1 MQPQNARFVLQLEL
15 CIFKV
20 FLYLQILFAALAKLF
35 PIVIFTS
42 QLLITDINYT
52 QDYQKFNELRNVS

>member
-1 MQPQNARFVLQLEL
+1 MQPQNARFVL

-20 FLYLQILFAALAKLF
+20 FLCLQILFAASAKLF